1 MSRIT
6 VVVPVYNVEDYLDWC
21 LGSLEGQTLKD
32 IDIICVNDGSTDG
45 SLAILRE
52 FESSYPFI
60 RVIDQPNA
68 GVSAARKAGLALAQ
82 GKYVT
87 FVDSDDSV
95 ATTYLEELYTA
106 AEKNQADIACCN
118 YFFFYGTF

>member
-1 MSRIT
+1 MTDVPAISVI
-6 VVVPVYNVEDYLDWC
+6 VPVYNVAAYVGEC
-21 LGSLEGQTLKD
+21 LSSLVHQTFTD
-32 IDIICVNDGSTDG
+32 FEIIAVNDGSTDG

-95 ATTYLEELYTA
+95 ATTYLE
-106 AEKNQADIACCN
+106 
-118 YFFFYGTF
+118 